1 MDNIEIDMGKTKKFY
16 KNYKDFCNCLYCK
29 FYRENIKKYYTKLSD
44 FLSEFAIDV
53 SKPYELSIPFLDED
67 LIYPFAQYLA
77 IGKVSDKFSK
87 NIGNL
92 SFSIA
97 KSYPDVDISSPYFV
111 LEVGD
116 IEFKESIISEEML
129 SDLSL

>member
-29 FYRENIKKYYTKLSD
+29 FYRENIKKYYPKLSD

-77 IGKVSDKFSK
+77 IGKAPDKFSK
-87 NIGNL
+87 KLGNI